1 MSRKDEIEEILEK
14 RKIKTLLHFTQIEN
28 LPSIIKNGLLT
39 KDNVD
44 ESAKC
49 NDEHRL
55 DNHTDTISVSIH
67 HPNSPMFY
75 KYRQQNPKADWCVIG
90 IKAEILLEKEALFCK
105 RNAASSSIS
114 NKSEDDLKS
123 PDSLEGMFQEL
134 SDTPSRDEQFLKNY
148 DPTDVQAEVLIKGNI
163 APEYIKGIV
172 FTSRQA
178 KKDHQELIGERMTRI
193 HGENQNY
200 LSRRDIQR
208 KYR

>member
-1 MSRKDEIEEILEK
+1 
-14 RKIKTLLHFTQIEN
+14 
-28 LPSIIKNGLLT
+28 
-39 KDNVD
+39 
-44 ESAKC
+44 
-49 NDEHRL
+49 
-55 DNHTDTISVSIH
+55 
-67 HPNSPMFY
+67 MFY

-90 IKAEILLEKEALFCK
+90 LKAEILLKQEALFCK

-134 SDTPSRDEQFLKNY
+134 SDNPSRDEQFLKNY
-148 DPTDVQAEVLIKGNI
+148 DPTDAQAEVLIKGNI

-178 KKDHQELIGERMTRI
+178 QKDHQELIGERMTRI

>member
-1 MSRKDEIEEILEK
+1 MSRKDEIKKILEN
-14 RKIKTLLHFTQIEN
+14 REIKTLLHFTQLEN
-28 LPSIIKNGLLT
+28 LPSIIEKGLLT

-90 IKAEILLEKEALFCK
+90 IKADILQEQDALFCK
-105 RNAASSSIS
+105 KNAASSSIS
-114 NKSEDDLKS
+114 QESEERLRC

-134 SDTPSRDEQFLKNY
+134 ADSPSRDEQCLKSY
-148 DPTDVQAEVLIKGNI
+148 DPTDVQAEVLIKGDI
-163 APEYIKGIV
+163 APEHIKGIV

-178 KKDHQELIGERMTRI
+178 KKDHQDLIGERMTRI
-193 HGENQNY
+193 HGENVNY